1 MAEKKST
8 RSKKSTYVA
17 PEEEKVVKDK
27 ATEPTEKVEEA
38 PEPAELSVSD
48 YFNYVKGMKEETDSE
63 EVKRTADVCM
73 SLLKKFEIL
82 GQKEAAKKAK
92 NAFDVLKRDL
102 ELYEKG
108 IKQYVHIDNVTKY
121 LKEISGHSVKLI
133 ELENFPREIPDDV
146 MDKWLAVREC
156 FDGAYV
162 VFTDYTEK
170 TEEKN
175 TAAAASGKTSTAA
188 AVEKKRKEK
197 DPILFGILKVDK
209 SVSSLKNNTYE
220 KMYFVADWVDDYCD
234 LTFDK
239 MIEAMAEKL
248 KIDQSEV
255 VKEIK
260 PVTTKE
266 EFKKE
271 AGI

>member
-1 MAEKKST
+1 MAE
-8 RSKKSTYVA
+8 SKKTTRK
-17 PEEEKVVKDK
+17 PKITFKNPEEKVVKADT
-27 ATEPTEKVEEA
+27 TETKVEE
-38 PEPAELSVSD
+38 PTVDPAEMSVSD
-48 YFNYVKGMKEETDSE
+48 YFNYVKGMKEDTDSE

-108 IKQYVHIDNVTKY
+108 ITKYVHIDNVTKY

-133 ELENFPREIPDDV
+133 ELENFPREIPDSV
-146 MDKWLAVREC
+146 MNKWLEVRDC

-170 TEEKN
+170 TEKTD
-175 TAAAASGKTSTAA
+175 TAAAAAGKTSTTAEVA
-188 AVEKKRKEK
+188 KKRKDK

-209 SVSSLKNNTYE
+209 SISSLKNNTYE

-239 MIEAMAEKL
+239 MIEAMASKL
-248 KIDQSEV
+248 KMDQSEV